1 MTGSVGAATAVMSG
15 RGNRAFASDEEY
27 QVILPTLPTGRVV
40 LNTVFLHADVR
51 ARPYRVEDF
60 RDALAQLMLLPEVIA
75 LGAYRM
81 SHVWAVTFASAEAV
95 TKILSAGD
103 LKVKDRRCLVIDPA
117 NQDVRVKLHWLLHN
131 VPDEDVR
138 VAFAPYGKVS
148 EVSKERWRVQGVASK
163 GSTTRLVSL
172 KMNPGVKLEDLPH
185 EVRVGGELAL
195 VVVPGRAPL
204 CLRCHGTG
212 HIRRECKV
220 PRCGACRRYGHE
232 ESSCVRTYASAAV
245 PVNTDISSEL
255 VMDEADA
262 EDAAAEAGDSV
273 EKAPAVPPTEISTS
287 DEDAVK
293 KIVSAGELVVKKCRC
308 LVIDPANQDV
318 RMKVHWLL
326 HSVSDDDVKLAF
338 AAFGKVTDVAR
349 ERWRVQGMADKGST
363 TRLVILKLKPGVKLD
378 DIPHQD
384 ASALLMDA
392 ADMEETST
400 ATTATAAGETNA
412 VETSQQD
419 KIVAEEGVTIR
430 EPAPRQD
437 AGPRSEGEVKSPV
450 ATGALSIP
458 PDPVSMDMSSGAANL
473 AAGKRPHD
481 DGESTAL
488 QQDGNGG
495 DEPPS
500 KAAVTTP

>member
-95 TKILSAGD
+95 TKILSAGA

-138 VAFAPYGKVS
+138 VAFAPYGKVN
-148 EVSKERWRVQGVASK
+148 EVTKERWRVQGVASK

-245 PVNTDISSEL
+245 PVNTDISSER

-262 EDAAAEAGDSV
+262 EDAAAEAGDRV
-273 EKAPAVPPTEISTS
+273 EKAPAVPPVEISTS
-287 DEDAVK
+287 KAAKVLDVNDLLQDEAEVEEASKGAEEKSGKDAK
-293 KIVSAGELVVKKCRC
+293 SPEEKSGGDPKAKASDSPSLTASEPEPTATNTTTGAISLSSHDGRSATDKAEAMDASETGTSGAVVKRTHDE
-308 LVIDPANQDV
+308 LATQDGQPSEPNNDELPP
-318 RMKVHWLL
+318 K
-326 HSVSDDDVKLAF
+326 
-338 AAFGKVTDVAR
+338 T
-349 ERWRVQGMADKGST
+349 
-363 TRLVILKLKPGVKLD
+363 PGVRRLTLRPQPK
-378 DIPHQD
+378 
-384 ASALLMDA
+384 
-392 ADMEETST
+392 
-400 ATTATAAGETNA
+400 
-412 VETSQQD
+412 
-419 KIVAEEGVTIR
+419 
-430 EPAPRQD
+430 
-437 AGPRSEGEVKSPV
+437 
-450 ATGALSIP
+450 IP
-458 PDPVSMDMSSGAANL
+458 PDRRS
-473 AAGKRPHD
+473 
-481 DGESTAL
+481 
-488 QQDGNGG
+488 
-495 DEPPS
+495 
-500 KAAVTTP
+500 AVTPT

>member
-1 MTGSVGAATAVMSG
+1 MSG

-245 PVNTDISSEL
+245 PVNTEDVSEL
-255 VMDEADA
+255 LLDEADA
-262 EDAAAEAGDSV
+262 EEVSGGNDSVPKVAPAPPLESTDTDRKQKDVKHFEAGSSDLEANSADDIKIVLRPRGLAVKDLPQYKVVEAVVAATGRGCKEEDLLVRLRHGSNIIIVSTANEDAAKKVLHIRQINFGGKSFAVNTHAA
-273 EKAPAVPPTEISTS
+273 APEGTLR
-287 DEDAVK
+287 
-293 KIVSAGELVVKKCRC
+293 G
-308 LVIDPANQDV
+308 VI
-318 RMKVHWLL
+318 H
-326 HSVSDDDVKLAF
+326 
-338 AAFGKVTDVAR
+338 G
-349 ERWRVQGMADKGST
+349 
-363 TRLVILKLKPGVKLD
+363 
-378 DIPHQD
+378 
-384 ASALLMDA
+384 
-392 ADMEETST
+392 
-400 ATTATAAGETNA
+400 
-412 VETSQQD
+412 
-419 KIVAEEGVTIR
+419 
-430 EPAPRQD
+430 PAPKTT
-437 AGPRSEGEVKSPV
+437 SEELKAHIRLRTQGVRVITARMLGNS
-450 ATGALSIP
+450 
-458 PDPVSMDMSSGAANL
+458 
-473 AAGKRPHD
+473 
-481 DGESTAL
+481 STAL
-488 QQDGNGG
+488 ITFDGPTLPKFVIYHSSEYRCHPYRPTRQDKSHGG
-495 DEPPS
+495 
-500 KAAVTTP
+500 